1 MQKPHVRSELN
12 FEADSPDANQAL
24 RVVIAYNDLAAGKRA
39 MRVMASLGN
48 GLGDDIE
55 LEPLPWSFDLLE
67 DVDWRGVA
75 TRDAVN
81 ADIVIVATSDTRP
94 LPPAVKLWVEE
105 IVGRKRG
112 LDAAVVALF
121 GPAEKPDEIDSSR
134 LGFIQS
140 AARRA
145 GLDFF
150 APGSE
155 HELDETFSRNHQSSE
170 MAPFE

>member
-1 MQKPHVRSELN
+1 M
-12 FEADSPDANQAL
+12 DTNQAL
-24 RVVIAYNDLAAGKRA
+24 RVLIAYNDLAAGKRA
-39 MRVMASLGN
+39 MRVMISLGK
-48 GLGDDIE
+48 GLGDDLE
-55 LEPLPWSFDLLE
+55 LEPLPWSFELLQ
-67 DVDWRGVA
+67 DADWRQVA

-81 ADIVIVATSDTRP
+81 ADMVIVATSDSRP
-94 LPPAVKLWVEE
+94 LPPAVKRWVEN

-150 APGSE
+150 APRSG
-155 HELDETFSRNHQSSE
+155 HELDETFSRDH
-170 MAPFE
+170 